1 MNMTDQEET
10 MMQDTILLQYLSKKL
25 HTHAYKFSID
35 GEIIFSCCKVL
46 SFQDSYI
53 KNKDFLAFLLK
64 ALPQKAPCL
73 KSIHQKDIYCV
84 VPDQNAIYVVG
95 PVSFVS
101 SVYLTCDYDDLTLEE
116 ETEKYVPQTD
126 LPAYLE
132 DMIFLNLMITGV
144 ELTVEQII
152 QNNCLNPEHEEKV
165 QKNFNDILF
174 ENHENNIHH
183 NPYDQELREFGSIE
197 NGDLVQL
204 EKSMQEDYDGSL
216 GTLAKDPLRNL
227 KNLGIVL
234 VTLASR
240 AAIRGGLSPEISFSL
255 SDSYIQQIEECRDI
269 AQITPL
275 AHKAEFQYAGMVHEI
290 KEQQKGVSKKQ
301 KNPRIN
307 KCKDFIFSHLHD
319 RITLEDLAAEADCN
333 PNYLSQLFKECEG
346 ISISGYI
353 LQEKINR
360 AKNLLI
366 YSDYSYIEI
375 ATYLGFSSQSHL
387 GTHFKKQTGY
397 TLRQYRETYG
407 RKE

>member
-1 MNMTDQEET
+1 
-10 MMQDTILLQYLSKKL
+10 MQDTILLQYLSKKM
-25 HTHAYKFSID
+25 HTHAYKLTID
-35 GEIIFSCCKVL
+35 GEITFSCCKVL
-46 SFQDSYI
+46 AFQDTYI
-53 KNKDFLAFLLK
+53 KDKDFLDFLLES
-64 ALPQKAPCL
+64 LPQGIPCL
-73 KSIHQKDIYCV
+73 RSIRQKNIYGIV
-84 VPDQNAIYVVG
+84 TGHNAIYIVG
-95 PVSFVS
+95 PVSFAS
-101 SVYLTCDYDDLTLEE
+101 PVYLNCDYNELILEE
-116 ETEKYVPQTD
+116 EIEKYVPQVNPD
-126 LPAYLE
+126 DYLE
-132 DMIFLNLMITGV
+132 DILFLNHMITGV
-144 ELTVEQII
+144 ESTTEQII
-152 QNNCLNPEHEEKV
+152 ETNCLNHDHTGKV
-165 QKNFNDILF
+165 QKHFNDILF
-174 ENHENNIHH
+174 ENHENNVHH
-183 NPYDQELREFGSIE
+183 NPYDQEMREFGSIE
-197 NGDLVQL
+197 NGDLIQL
-204 EKSMQEDYDGSL
+204 EKSLQEDYDGTI

-255 SDSYIQQIEECRDI
+255 SDSYIQQIEECKDL
-269 AQITPL
+269 ALVAPL
-275 AHKAEFQYAGMVHEI
+275 AHKAEFQYAEMVHEI
-290 KEQQKGVSKKQ
+290 KEKQKGILKKQ

-319 RITLEDLAAEADCN
+319 RITLEDLVVEADCN

-387 GTHFKKQTGY
+387 GTQFKKHTGY
-397 TLRQYRETYG
+397 TLRQYREIYG

>member
-1 MNMTDQEET
+1 
-10 MMQDTILLQYLSKKL
+10 MQDTILLQYLSKKM
-25 HTHAYKFSID
+25 HTHAYKLTID
-35 GEIIFSCCKVL
+35 GEITFSCCKVL
-46 SFQDSYI
+46 AFQDTYI
-53 KNKDFLAFLLK
+53 KDKDFLDFLLESP
-64 ALPQKAPCL
+64 PQGIPCL
-73 KSIHQKDIYCV
+73 RSIRQKDIYGIV
-84 VPDQNAIYVVG
+84 TGHNAIYIVG
-95 PVSFVS
+95 PVSFAS
-101 SVYLTCDYDDLTLEE
+101 PVYLNCDYNELMLEE
-116 ETEKYVPQTD
+116 EIEKYVPQVNPD
-126 LPAYLE
+126 DHLE
-132 DMIFLNLMITGV
+132 DILFLNHMITGV
-144 ELTVEQII
+144 ESTTEQII
-152 QNNCLNPEHEEKV
+152 ETNCLNHDHTGKV
-165 QKNFNDILF
+165 QKHFNDILF
-174 ENHENNIHH
+174 ENHENNVHH
-183 NPYDQELREFGSIE
+183 NPYDQEMREFGSIE
-197 NGDLVQL
+197 NGDLIQL
-204 EKSMQEDYDGSL
+204 EKSLQEDYDGTI

-255 SDSYIQQIEECRDI
+255 SDSYIQQIEECKDL
-269 AQITPL
+269 ALVAPL
-275 AHKAEFQYAGMVHEI
+275 AHKAEFQYAEMVHEI
-290 KEQQKGVSKKQ
+290 KEKQKGILKKQ

-387 GTHFKKQTGY
+387 GTQFKKHTGY
-397 TLRQYRETYG
+397 TLRQYREIYG

>member
-1 MNMTDQEET
+1 
-10 MMQDTILLQYLSKKL
+10 MQDTILLQYLSKKM
-25 HTHAYKFSID
+25 HTHAYKLTID
-35 GEIIFSCCKVL
+35 GEITFSCCKVL
-46 SFQDSYI
+46 AFQDTYI
-53 KNKDFLAFLLK
+53 KDKDFLDFLLESP
-64 ALPQKAPCL
+64 PQGIPCL
-73 KSIHQKDIYCV
+73 RSIRQKDIYGIV
-84 VPDQNAIYVVG
+84 TGHNAIYIVG
-95 PVSFVS
+95 PVSFAS
-101 SVYLTCDYDDLTLEE
+101 PVYLNCDYNELMLEE
-116 ETEKYVPQTD
+116 EIEKYVPQVNPD
-126 LPAYLE
+126 DYLE
-132 DMIFLNLMITGV
+132 DILFLNHMITGV
-144 ELTVEQII
+144 ESTTEQII
-152 QNNCLNPEHEEKV
+152 ETNCLNHDHTGKV
-165 QKNFNDILF
+165 QKHFNDILF
-174 ENHENNIHH
+174 ENHENNVHH
-183 NPYDQELREFGSIE
+183 NPYDQEMREFGSIE
-197 NGDLVQL
+197 NGDLIPL
-204 EKSMQEDYDGSL
+204 EKSLQEDYDGTI

-255 SDSYIQQIEECRDI
+255 SDSYIQQIEECKDL
-269 AQITPL
+269 ALVAPL
-275 AHKAEFQYAGMVHEI
+275 AHKAEFQYAEMVHEI
-290 KEQQKGVSKKQ
+290 KEKQKGILKKQ

-387 GTHFKKQTGY
+387 GTQFKKHTGY
-397 TLRQYRETYG
+397 TLRQYREIYG

>member
-1 MNMTDQEET
+1 

-25 HTHAYKFSID
+25 HTHAYKLTID
-35 GEIIFSCCKVL
+35 GKITFSCCKVL
-46 SFQDSYI
+46 AFQDTYI
-53 KNKDFLAFLLK
+53 KDKEFLGFLLES
-64 ALPQKAPCL
+64 LPQGVPCL
-73 KSIHQKDIYCV
+73 RSIRQKDIYGIV
-84 VPDQNAIYVVG
+84 TGRNAIYIVG
-95 PVSFVS
+95 PVSFAS
-101 SVYLTCDYDDLTLEE
+101 PVYLNCDYNELILEE
-116 ETEKYVPQTD
+116 EIEKYVPQVNPD
-126 LPAYLE
+126 DYLE
-132 DMIFLNLMITGV
+132 DILFLNHMITGV
-144 ELTVEQII
+144 ESTTEQII
-152 QNNCLNPEHEEKV
+152 ETNCLNHDHTVKV
-165 QKNFNDILF
+165 QKHFNDILF
-174 ENHENNIHH
+174 ENNENNIHH
-183 NPYDQELREFGSIE
+183 NPYDQEMREFGSIE
-197 NGDLVQL
+197 NGDLIQL
-204 EKSMQEDYDGSL
+204 EKSMQEDYDGTI

-255 SDSYIQQIEECRDI
+255 SDSYIQQIEECKDL
-269 AQITPL
+269 ALVAPL
-275 AHKAEFQYAGMVHEI
+275 AHKAEFQYAEMVHEI
-290 KEQQKGVSKKQ
+290 KEKQKGILKKQ

-319 RITLEDLAAEADCN
+319 RITLEDLAVEADCN

-387 GTHFKKQTGY
+387 GTQFKKHTGY
-397 TLRQYRETYG
+397 TLRQYREIYG

>member
-1 MNMTDQEET
+1 

-25 HTHAYKFSID
+25 HTHAYKLTID
-35 GEIIFSCCKVL
+35 GEITFSCCKVL
-46 SFQDSYI
+46 AFQDTYI
-53 KNKDFLAFLLK
+53 KDKEFLGFLLES
-64 ALPQKAPCL
+64 LPQGVPCL
-73 KSIHQKDIYCV
+73 RSIRQKDIYGIV
-84 VPDQNAIYVVG
+84 TGRNAIYIVG
-95 PVSFVS
+95 PVSFAS
-101 SVYLTCDYDDLTLEE
+101 PVYLNCDYNELILEE
-116 ETEKYVPQTD
+116 EIEKYVPQVNPD
-126 LPAYLE
+126 DYLE
-132 DMIFLNLMITGV
+132 DILFLNHMITGV
-144 ELTVEQII
+144 ESTTEQII
-152 QNNCLNPEHEEKV
+152 ETNCLNHDHTGKV
-165 QKNFNDILF
+165 QKHFNDILF
-174 ENHENNIHH
+174 ENHENNVHH
-183 NPYDQELREFGSIE
+183 NPYDQEMREFGSIE
-197 NGDLVQL
+197 NGDLIQL
-204 EKSMQEDYDGSL
+204 EKSMQEDYDGTI

-255 SDSYIQQIEECRDI
+255 SDSYIQQIEECKDL
-269 AQITPL
+269 ALVAPL
-275 AHKAEFQYAGMVHEI
+275 AHKAEFQYAEMVHEI
-290 KEQQKGVSKKQ
+290 KEKQKGILKKQ

-346 ISISGYI
+346 ISISGYS

-387 GTHFKKQTGY
+387 GTQFKKHTGY
-397 TLRQYRETYG
+397 TLRQYREIYG

>member
-1 MNMTDQEET
+1 
-10 MMQDTILLQYLSKKL
+10 MQDTILLQYLSKKM
-25 HTHAYKFSID
+25 HTHAYKLTID
-35 GEIIFSCCKVL
+35 GEITFSCCKVL
-46 SFQDSYI
+46 AFQDTYI
-53 KNKDFLAFLLK
+53 KDKDFLDFLLESP
-64 ALPQKAPCL
+64 PQGIPCL
-73 KSIHQKDIYCV
+73 RSIRQKDIYGIV
-84 VPDQNAIYVVG
+84 TGHNAIYIVG
-95 PVSFVS
+95 PVSFAS
-101 SVYLTCDYDDLTLEE
+101 PVYLNCDYNELMLEE
-116 ETEKYVPQTD
+116 EIEKYVPQVNPD
-126 LPAYLE
+126 DYLE
-132 DMIFLNLMITGV
+132 DILFLNHMITGV
-144 ELTVEQII
+144 ESTTEQII
-152 QNNCLNPEHEEKV
+152 ETNCLNHDHEGKV
-165 QKNFNDILF
+165 QKHFNDILF
-174 ENHENNIHH
+174 ENHENNVHH
-183 NPYDQELREFGSIE
+183 NPYDQEMREFGSIE
-197 NGDLVQL
+197 NGDLIQL
-204 EKSMQEDYDGSL
+204 EKSLQEDYDGTI

-255 SDSYIQQIEECRDI
+255 SDSYIQQIEECKDL
-269 AQITPL
+269 ALVAPL
-275 AHKAEFQYAGMVHEI
+275 AHKAEFQYAEMVHEI
-290 KEQQKGVSKKQ
+290 KEKQKGILKKQ

-387 GTHFKKQTGY
+387 GTQFKKHTGY
-397 TLRQYRETYG
+397 TLRQYREIYG

>member
-1 MNMTDQEET
+1 MNMTDQEEK

-35 GEIIFSCCKVL
+35 GESLFSCCKVL

-53 KNKDFLAFLLK
+53 KDRDFLAFLLK
-64 ALPQKAPCL
+64 ELPQKSPCL

-95 PVSFVS
+95 PVSFAS
-101 SVYLTCDYDDLTLEE
+101 SVYLICDYDDLTLEE

-126 LPAYLE
+126 LASYLE
-132 DMIFLNLMITGV
+132 DMIFLNHMITGV
-144 ELTVEQII
+144 ELTAEQVI
-152 QNNCLNPEHEEKV
+152 QNNCLNLEHEEKV
-165 QKNFNDILF
+165 QKNFSDLLF

-269 AQITPL
+269 ALITPL
-275 AHKAEFQYAGMVHEI
+275 AHKAEFQYAKMVHEI
-290 KEQQKGVSKKQ
+290 KEQQKGISKKQ

-387 GTHFKKQTGY
+387 GTHFKKNTGY
-397 TLRQYRETYG
+397 TLRQYREIYG

>member
-1 MNMTDQEET
+1 
-10 MMQDTILLQYLSKKL
+10 MQDTILLQYLSKKM
-25 HTHAYKFSID
+25 HTHAYKLTID
-35 GEIIFSCCKVL
+35 GEITFSCCKVL
-46 SFQDSYI
+46 AFQDTYI
-53 KNKDFLAFLLK
+53 KDKEFLDFLLES
-64 ALPQKAPCL
+64 LPQGIPCL
-73 KSIHQKDIYCV
+73 RSIRQKDIYGIV
-84 VPDQNAIYVVG
+84 TGHNAIYIVG
-95 PVSFVS
+95 PVSFAS
-101 SVYLTCDYDDLTLEE
+101 PVYLNCDYNELILEE
-116 ETEKYVPQTD
+116 EIEKYVPQVNPD
-126 LPAYLE
+126 DYLE
-132 DMIFLNLMITGV
+132 DILFLNHMITGV
-144 ELTVEQII
+144 ESTTEQII
-152 QNNCLNPEHEEKV
+152 ETNCLNHDHTGKV
-165 QKNFNDILF
+165 QKHFNDILF
-174 ENHENNIHH
+174 ENHENNVHH
-183 NPYDQELREFGSIE
+183 NPYDQEMREFGSIE
-197 NGDLVQL
+197 NGDLIQL
-204 EKSMQEDYDGSL
+204 EKSLQEDYDGTI

-255 SDSYIQQIEECRDI
+255 SDSYIQQIEECKDL
-269 AQITPL
+269 ALVAPL
-275 AHKAEFQYAGMVHEI
+275 AHKAEFQYAEMVHEI
-290 KEQQKGVSKKQ
+290 KEKQKGILKKQ

-387 GTHFKKQTGY
+387 GTQFKKHTGY
-397 TLRQYRETYG
+397 TLRQYREIYR

>member
-1 MNMTDQEET
+1 
-10 MMQDTILLQYLSKKL
+10 MQDTILLQYLSKKM
-25 HTHAYKFSID
+25 HTHAYKLTID
-35 GEIIFSCCKVL
+35 GEITFSCCKVL
-46 SFQDSYI
+46 AFQDTYI
-53 KNKDFLAFLLK
+53 KDKDFLDFLLESP
-64 ALPQKAPCL
+64 PQGIPCL
-73 KSIHQKDIYCV
+73 RSIRQKDIYGIV
-84 VPDQNAIYVVG
+84 TGHNAIYIVG
-95 PVSFVS
+95 PVSFAS
-101 SVYLTCDYDDLTLEE
+101 PVYLNCDYNELMLEE
-116 ETEKYVPQTD
+116 VIEKYVPQVNPD
-126 LPAYLE
+126 DYLE
-132 DMIFLNLMITGV
+132 DILFLNHMITGV
-144 ELTVEQII
+144 ESTTEQII
-152 QNNCLNPEHEEKV
+152 ETNCLNHDHTGKV
-165 QKNFNDILF
+165 QKHFNDILF
-174 ENHENNIHH
+174 ENHENNVHH
-183 NPYDQELREFGSIE
+183 NPYDQEMREFGSIE
-197 NGDLVQL
+197 NGDLIQL
-204 EKSMQEDYDGSL
+204 EKSLQEDYDGTI

-255 SDSYIQQIEECRDI
+255 SDSYIQQIEECKDL
-269 AQITPL
+269 ALVAPL
-275 AHKAEFQYAGMVHEI
+275 AHKAEFQYAEMVHEI
-290 KEQQKGVSKKQ
+290 KEKQKGILKKQ

-387 GTHFKKQTGY
+387 GTQFKKHTGY
-397 TLRQYRETYG
+397 TLRQYREIYG

>member
-1 MNMTDQEET
+1 
-10 MMQDTILLQYLSKKL
+10 MQDTILLQYLSKKM
-25 HTHAYKFSID
+25 HTHAYKLTID
-35 GEIIFSCCKVL
+35 GEITFSCCKVL
-46 SFQDSYI
+46 AFQDTYI
-53 KNKDFLAFLLK
+53 KDKDFLDFLLES
-64 ALPQKAPCL
+64 LPQGIPCL
-73 KSIHQKDIYCV
+73 RSIRQKDIYCIV
-84 VPDQNAIYVVG
+84 TGHNAIYIVG
-95 PVSFVS
+95 PVSFAS
-101 SVYLTCDYDDLTLEE
+101 PVYLNCDYNELMLEE
-116 ETEKYVPQTD
+116 VIEKYVPQVNPD
-126 LPAYLE
+126 DYLE
-132 DMIFLNLMITGV
+132 DILFLNHMITGV
-144 ELTVEQII
+144 ESTTEQII
-152 QNNCLNPEHEEKV
+152 ETNCLNHDHTGKV
-165 QKNFNDILF
+165 QKHFNDILF
-174 ENHENNIHH
+174 ENHENNVHH
-183 NPYDQELREFGSIE
+183 NPYDQEMREFGSIE
-197 NGDLVQL
+197 NGDLIQL
-204 EKSMQEDYDGSL
+204 EKSLQEDYDGTI

-255 SDSYIQQIEECRDI
+255 SDSYIQQIEECKDL
-269 AQITPL
+269 ALVAPL
-275 AHKAEFQYAGMVHEI
+275 AHKAEFQYAEMVHEI
-290 KEQQKGVSKKQ
+290 KEKQKGILKKQ

-333 PNYLSQLFKECEG
+333 PNYLSQLFKECKG

-387 GTHFKKQTGY
+387 GTQFKKHTGY
-397 TLRQYRETYG
+397 TLRQYREIYG

>member
-1 MNMTDQEET
+1 
-10 MMQDTILLQYLSKKL
+10 MQDTILLQYLSKKM
-25 HTHAYKFSID
+25 HTHAYKLTID
-35 GEIIFSCCKVL
+35 GEITFSCCKVL
-46 SFQDSYI
+46 AFQDTYI
-53 KNKDFLAFLLK
+53 KDKDFLDFLLESP
-64 ALPQKAPCL
+64 PQGIPCL
-73 KSIHQKDIYCV
+73 RSIRQKDIYGIV
-84 VPDQNAIYVVG
+84 TGHNAIYIVG
-95 PVSFVS
+95 PVSFAS
-101 SVYLTCDYDDLTLEE
+101 PVYLNCDYNELMLEE
-116 ETEKYVPQTD
+116 EIEKYVPQVNPD
-126 LPAYLE
+126 DYLE
-132 DMIFLNLMITGV
+132 DILFLNHMITGV
-144 ELTVEQII
+144 ESTTEQII
-152 QNNCLNPEHEEKV
+152 ETNCLNHDHTGKV
-165 QKNFNDILF
+165 QKHFNDILF
-174 ENHENNIHH
+174 ENHENNVHH
-183 NPYDQELREFGSIE
+183 NPYDQEMREFGSIE
-197 NGDLVQL
+197 NGDLIQL
-204 EKSMQEDYDGSL
+204 EKSLQEDYDGTI

-234 VTLASR
+234 VTLASC

-255 SDSYIQQIEECRDI
+255 SDSYIQQIEECKDL
-269 AQITPL
+269 ALVAPL
-275 AHKAEFQYAGMVHEI
+275 AHKAEFQYAEMVHEI
-290 KEQQKGVSKKQ
+290 KEKQKGILKKQ

-387 GTHFKKQTGY
+387 GTQFKKHTGY
-397 TLRQYRETYG
+397 TLRQYREIYG

>member
-1 MNMTDQEET
+1 
-10 MMQDTILLQYLSKKL
+10 MQDTILLQYLSKKM
-25 HTHAYKFSID
+25 HTHAYKLTID
-35 GEIIFSCCKVL
+35 GEITFSCCKVL
-46 SFQDSYI
+46 AFQDTYI
-53 KNKDFLAFLLK
+53 KDKDFLDFLLESP
-64 ALPQKAPCL
+64 PQGIPCL
-73 KSIHQKDIYCV
+73 RSIRQKDIYGIV
-84 VPDQNAIYVVG
+84 TGHNAIYIVG
-95 PVSFVS
+95 PVSFAS
-101 SVYLTCDYDDLTLEE
+101 PVYLNCDYNELMLEE
-116 ETEKYVPQTD
+116 EIEKYVPQVNPD
-126 LPAYLE
+126 DYLE
-132 DMIFLNLMITGV
+132 DILFLNHMITGV
-144 ELTVEQII
+144 ESTTEQII
-152 QNNCLNPEHEEKV
+152 ETNCLNHDHTGKV
-165 QKNFNDILF
+165 QKHFNDILF
-174 ENHENNIHH
+174 ENHENNVHH
-183 NPYDQELREFGSIE
+183 NPYDQEMREFGSIE
-197 NGDLVQL
+197 NGDLIQL
-204 EKSMQEDYDGSL
+204 EKSLQEDYDGTI

-255 SDSYIQQIEECRDI
+255 SDSYIQQIEECKDL
-269 AQITPL
+269 ALVAPL
-275 AHKAEFQYAGMVHEI
+275 AHKAEFQYAEMVHEI
-290 KEQQKGVSKKQ
+290 KEKQKVILKKQ

-387 GTHFKKQTGY
+387 GTQFKKHTGY
-397 TLRQYRETYG
+397 TLRQYREIYG

>member
-1 MNMTDQEET
+1 
-10 MMQDTILLQYLSKKL
+10 MQDTILLQYLSKKM
-25 HTHAYKFSID
+25 HTHAYKLTID
-35 GEIIFSCCKVL
+35 GEITFSCCKVL
-46 SFQDSYI
+46 AFQDTYI
-53 KNKDFLAFLLK
+53 KDKDFLDFLLESP
-64 ALPQKAPCL
+64 PQGIPCL
-73 KSIHQKDIYCV
+73 RSIRQKDIYGIV
-84 VPDQNAIYVVG
+84 TGHNAIYIVG
-95 PVSFVS
+95 PVSFAS
-101 SVYLTCDYDDLTLEE
+101 PVYLNCDYNELMLEE
-116 ETEKYVPQTD
+116 EIEKYVPQVNPD
-126 LPAYLE
+126 DYLE
-132 DMIFLNLMITGV
+132 DILFLNHMITGV
-144 ELTVEQII
+144 ESTTEQII
-152 QNNCLNPEHEEKV
+152 ETNCLNHDHTGKV
-165 QKNFNDILF
+165 QKHFNYILF
-174 ENHENNIHH
+174 ENHENNVHH
-183 NPYDQELREFGSIE
+183 NPYDQEMREFGSIE
-197 NGDLVQL
+197 NGDLIQL
-204 EKSMQEDYDGSL
+204 EKSLQEDYDGTI

-255 SDSYIQQIEECRDI
+255 SDSYIQQIEECKDL
-269 AQITPL
+269 ALVAPL
-275 AHKAEFQYAGMVHEI
+275 AHKAEFQYAEMVHEI
-290 KEQQKGVSKKQ
+290 KEKQKGILKKQ

-387 GTHFKKQTGY
+387 GTQFKKHTGY
-397 TLRQYRETYG
+397 TLRQYREIYG

>member
-1 MNMTDQEET
+1 
-10 MMQDTILLQYLSKKL
+10 MQDTILLQYLSKKM
-25 HTHAYKFSID
+25 HTHAYKLTID
-35 GEIIFSCCKVL
+35 GEITFSCCKVL
-46 SFQDSYI
+46 AFQDTYI
-53 KNKDFLAFLLK
+53 KDKDFLDFLLESP
-64 ALPQKAPCL
+64 PQGIPCL
-73 KSIHQKDIYCV
+73 RSIRQKDIYGIV
-84 VPDQNAIYVVG
+84 TGHNAIYIVG
-95 PVSFVS
+95 PVSFAS
-101 SVYLTCDYDDLTLEE
+101 PVYLNCDYNELMLEE
-116 ETEKYVPQTD
+116 EIEKYVPQVNPD
-126 LPAYLE
+126 DYLE
-132 DMIFLNLMITGV
+132 DILFLNHMITGV
-144 ELTVEQII
+144 ESTTEQII
-152 QNNCLNPEHEEKV
+152 ETNCLNHDHTGKV
-165 QKNFNDILF
+165 QKHFNDILF
-174 ENHENNIHH
+174 ENHENNVHH
-183 NPYDQELREFGSIE
+183 NPYDQEMRDFGSIE
-197 NGDLVQL
+197 NGDLIQL
-204 EKSMQEDYDGSL
+204 EKSLQEDYDGTI

-255 SDSYIQQIEECRDI
+255 SDSYIQQIEECKDL
-269 AQITPL
+269 ALVAPL
-275 AHKAEFQYAGMVHEI
+275 AHKAEFQYAEMVHEI
-290 KEQQKGVSKKQ
+290 KEKQKGILKKQ

-387 GTHFKKQTGY
+387 GTQFKKHTGY
-397 TLRQYRETYG
+397 TLRQYREIYG

>member
-1 MNMTDQEET
+1 
-10 MMQDTILLQYLSKKL
+10 MQDTILLQYLSKKM
-25 HTHAYKFSID
+25 HTHAYKLTID
-35 GEIIFSCCKVL
+35 GEITFSCCKVL
-46 SFQDSYI
+46 AFQDTYI
-53 KNKDFLAFLLK
+53 KDKDFLDFLLES
-64 ALPQKAPCL
+64 LPQGIPCL
-73 KSIHQKDIYCV
+73 RSIRQKNIYGIV
-84 VPDQNAIYVVG
+84 TGHNAIYIVG
-95 PVSFVS
+95 PVSFAS
-101 SVYLTCDYDDLTLEE
+101 PVYLNCDYNELILEE
-116 ETEKYVPQTD
+116 EIEKYVPQVNPD
-126 LPAYLE
+126 DYLE
-132 DMIFLNLMITGV
+132 DILFLNHMITGV
-144 ELTVEQII
+144 ESTTEQII
-152 QNNCLNPEHEEKV
+152 ETNCLNHDHTGKV
-165 QKNFNDILF
+165 QKHFNDILF
-174 ENHENNIHH
+174 ENHENNVHH
-183 NPYDQELREFGSIE
+183 NPYDQEMREFGSIE
-197 NGDLVQL
+197 NGDLIQL
-204 EKSMQEDYDGSL
+204 EKSLQEDYDGTI

-255 SDSYIQQIEECRDI
+255 SDSYIQQIEECKDL
-269 AQITPL
+269 ALVAPL
-275 AHKAEFQYAGMVHEI
+275 AHKAEFQYAEMVHEI
-290 KEQQKGVSKKQ
+290 KEKQKGILKKQ

-353 LQEKINR
+353 LQEKISR

-387 GTHFKKQTGY
+387 GTQFKKHTGY
-397 TLRQYRETYG
+397 TLRQYREIYG

>member
-1 MNMTDQEET
+1 
-10 MMQDTILLQYLSKKL
+10 MQDTILLQYLSKRM
-25 HTHAYKFSID
+25 HTHAYKLTID
-35 GEIIFSCCKVL
+35 GEITFSCCKVL
-46 SFQDSYI
+46 AFQDTYI
-53 KNKDFLAFLLK
+53 KDKDFLDFLLESP
-64 ALPQKAPCL
+64 PQGIPCL
-73 KSIHQKDIYCV
+73 RSIRQKDIYGIV
-84 VPDQNAIYVVG
+84 TGHNAIYIVG
-95 PVSFVS
+95 PVSFAS
-101 SVYLTCDYDDLTLEE
+101 PVYLNCDYNELMLEE
-116 ETEKYVPQTD
+116 EIEKYVPQVNPD
-126 LPAYLE
+126 DYLE
-132 DMIFLNLMITGV
+132 DILFLNHMITGV
-144 ELTVEQII
+144 ESTTEQII
-152 QNNCLNPEHEEKV
+152 ETNCLNHDHTGKV
-165 QKNFNDILF
+165 QKHFNDILF
-174 ENHENNIHH
+174 ENHENNVHH
-183 NPYDQELREFGSIE
+183 NPYDQEMREFGSIE
-197 NGDLVQL
+197 NGDLIQL
-204 EKSMQEDYDGSL
+204 EKSLQEDYDGTI

-255 SDSYIQQIEECRDI
+255 SDSYIQQIEECKDL
-269 AQITPL
+269 ALVAPL
-275 AHKAEFQYAGMVHEI
+275 AHKAEFQYAEMVHEI
-290 KEQQKGVSKKQ
+290 KEKQKGILKKQ

-387 GTHFKKQTGY
+387 GTQFKKHTGY
-397 TLRQYRETYG
+397 TLRQYREIYG

>member
-1 MNMTDQEET
+1 
-10 MMQDTILLQYLSKKL
+10 MQDIILLQYLSKKM
-25 HTHAYKFSID
+25 HTHAYKLTID
-35 GEIIFSCCKVL
+35 GEITFSCCKVL
-46 SFQDSYI
+46 AFQDTYI
-53 KNKDFLAFLLK
+53 KDKDFLDFLLESP
-64 ALPQKAPCL
+64 PQGIPCL
-73 KSIHQKDIYCV
+73 RSIRQKDIYGIV
-84 VPDQNAIYVVG
+84 TGHNAIYIVG
-95 PVSFVS
+95 PVSFAS
-101 SVYLTCDYDDLTLEE
+101 PVYLNCDYNELMLEE
-116 ETEKYVPQTD
+116 EIEKYVPQVNPD
-126 LPAYLE
+126 DYLE
-132 DMIFLNLMITGV
+132 DILFLNHMITGV
-144 ELTVEQII
+144 ESTTEQII
-152 QNNCLNPEHEEKV
+152 ETNCLNHDHTGKV
-165 QKNFNDILF
+165 QKHFNDILF
-174 ENHENNIHH
+174 ENHENNVHH
-183 NPYDQELREFGSIE
+183 NPYDQEMREFGSIE
-197 NGDLVQL
+197 NGDLIQL
-204 EKSMQEDYDGSL
+204 EKSLQEDYDGTI

-255 SDSYIQQIEECRDI
+255 SDSYIQQIEECKDL
-269 AQITPL
+269 ALVAPL
-275 AHKAEFQYAGMVHEI
+275 AHKAEFQYAEMVHEI
-290 KEQQKGVSKKQ
+290 KEKQKGILKKQ

-387 GTHFKKQTGY
+387 GTQFKKHTGY
-397 TLRQYRETYG
+397 TLRQYREIYG

>member
-1 MNMTDQEET
+1 
-10 MMQDTILLQYLSKKL
+10 MQDTILLQYLSKKM
-25 HTHAYKFSID
+25 HTHAYKLTID
-35 GEIIFSCCKVL
+35 GEITFSCCKVL
-46 SFQDSYI
+46 AFQDTYI
-53 KNKDFLAFLLK
+53 KDKDFLDFLLESP
-64 ALPQKAPCL
+64 PQGIPCL
-73 KSIHQKDIYCV
+73 RSIRQKDIYGIV
-84 VPDQNAIYVVG
+84 TGHNAIYIVG
-95 PVSFVS
+95 PVSFAS
-101 SVYLTCDYDDLTLEE
+101 PVYLNCDYNELMLEE
-116 ETEKYVPQTD
+116 EIEKYVPQVNPD
-126 LPAYLE
+126 DYLE
-132 DMIFLNLMITGV
+132 DILFLNHMITGV
-144 ELTVEQII
+144 EATTEQII
-152 QNNCLNPEHEEKV
+152 ETNCLNHDHTGKV
-165 QKNFNDILF
+165 QKHFNDILF
-174 ENHENNIHH
+174 ENHENNVHH
-183 NPYDQELREFGSIE
+183 NPYDQEMREFGSIE
-197 NGDLVQL
+197 NGDLIQL
-204 EKSMQEDYDGSL
+204 EKSLQEDYDGTI

-255 SDSYIQQIEECRDI
+255 SDSYIQQIEECKDL
-269 AQITPL
+269 ALVAPL
-275 AHKAEFQYAGMVHEI
+275 AHKAEFQYAEMVHEI
-290 KEQQKGVSKKQ
+290 KEKQKGILKKQ

-387 GTHFKKQTGY
+387 GTQFKKHTGY
-397 TLRQYRETYG
+397 TLRQYREIYG

>member
-1 MNMTDQEET
+1 
-10 MMQDTILLQYLSKKL
+10 MQDTILLQYLSKKM
-25 HTHAYKFSID
+25 HTHAYKLTID
-35 GEIIFSCCKVL
+35 GEITFSCCKVL
-46 SFQDSYI
+46 AFQDTYI
-53 KNKDFLAFLLK
+53 KDKDFLDFLLES
-64 ALPQKAPCL
+64 LPQGIPCL
-73 KSIHQKDIYCV
+73 RSIRQKNIYGIV
-84 VPDQNAIYVVG
+84 TGHNAIYIVG
-95 PVSFVS
+95 PVSFAS
-101 SVYLTCDYDDLTLEE
+101 PVYLNCDYNELILEE
-116 ETEKYVPQTD
+116 EIEKYVPQVNPD
-126 LPAYLE
+126 DYLE
-132 DMIFLNLMITGV
+132 DILFLNHMITGV
-144 ELTVEQII
+144 ESTTEQII
-152 QNNCLNPEHEEKV
+152 ETNCLNHDHTGKV
-165 QKNFNDILF
+165 QKHFNDILF
-174 ENHENNIHH
+174 ENHENNVHH
-183 NPYDQELREFGSIE
+183 NPYDQEMREFGSIE
-197 NGDLVQL
+197 NGDLIQL
-204 EKSMQEDYDGSL
+204 EKSLQEDYDGTI

-255 SDSYIQQIEECRDI
+255 SDSYIQQIEECKDL
-269 AQITPL
+269 ALVAPL
-275 AHKAEFQYAGMVHEI
+275 AHKAEFQYAEMVHEI
-290 KEQQKGVSKKQ
+290 KEKQKGILKKQ

-319 RITLEDLAAEADCN
+319 RITLEDLAVEADCN

-387 GTHFKKQTGY
+387 GAQFKKHTGY
-397 TLRQYRETYG
+397 TLRQYREIYG

>member
-1 MNMTDQEET
+1 
-10 MMQDTILLQYLSKKL
+10 MQDTILLQYLSKKM
-25 HTHAYKFSID
+25 HTHAYKLTID
-35 GEIIFSCCKVL
+35 GEITFSCCKVL
-46 SFQDSYI
+46 AFQDTYI
-53 KNKDFLAFLLK
+53 KDKDFLDFLLESP
-64 ALPQKAPCL
+64 PQGIPCL
-73 KSIHQKDIYCV
+73 RSIRQKDIYGIV
-84 VPDQNAIYVVG
+84 TGHNAIYIVG
-95 PVSFVS
+95 PVSFAS
-101 SVYLTCDYDDLTLEE
+101 PVYLNCDYNELMLEE
-116 ETEKYVPQTD
+116 EIEKYVPQVNPED
-126 LPAYLE
+126 YLE
-132 DMIFLNLMITGV
+132 DILFLNHMITGV
-144 ELTVEQII
+144 ESTTEQII
-152 QNNCLNPEHEEKV
+152 ETNCLNHDHTGKV
-165 QKNFNDILF
+165 QKHFNDILF
-174 ENHENNIHH
+174 ENHENNVHH
-183 NPYDQELREFGSIE
+183 NPYDQEMREFGSIE
-197 NGDLVQL
+197 NGDLIQL
-204 EKSMQEDYDGSL
+204 EKSLQEDYDGTI

-255 SDSYIQQIEECRDI
+255 SDSYIQQIEECKDL
-269 AQITPL
+269 ALVAPL
-275 AHKAEFQYAGMVHEI
+275 AHKAEFQYAEMVHEI
-290 KEQQKGVSKKQ
+290 KEKQKGILKKQ

-387 GTHFKKQTGY
+387 GTQFKKHTGY
-397 TLRQYRETYG
+397 TLRQYREIYG

>member
-1 MNMTDQEET
+1 
-10 MMQDTILLQYLSKKL
+10 MQDTILLQYLSKKM
-25 HTHAYKFSID
+25 HTHAYKLTID
-35 GEIIFSCCKVL
+35 GEITFSCCKVL
-46 SFQDSYI
+46 AFQDTYI
-53 KNKDFLAFLLK
+53 KDKDFLDFLLESP
-64 ALPQKAPCL
+64 PQGIPCL
-73 KSIHQKDIYCV
+73 RSIRQKDIYGIV
-84 VPDQNAIYVVG
+84 TGHNAIYIVG
-95 PVSFVS
+95 PVSFAS
-101 SVYLTCDYDDLTLEE
+101 PVYLNCDYNELMLEE
-116 ETEKYVPQTD
+116 EIEKYVPQVNPD
-126 LPAYLE
+126 DYLE
-132 DMIFLNLMITGV
+132 DILFLNHMITGV
-144 ELTVEQII
+144 ESTTEQII
-152 QNNCLNPEHEEKV
+152 ETNCLNHDHTGKV
-165 QKNFNDILF
+165 QKHFNDILF
-174 ENHENNIHH
+174 ENHENNVHH
-183 NPYDQELREFGSIE
+183 NPYDQEMREFGSIE
-197 NGDLVQL
+197 NGDLIQL
-204 EKSMQEDYDGSL
+204 EKSLQEDYDGTI

-255 SDSYIQQIEECRDI
+255 SDSYIQQIEECKDL
-269 AQITPL
+269 ALVAPL
-275 AHKAEFQYAGMVHEI
+275 AHKAEFQYAEMVHEI
-290 KEQQKGVSKKQ
+290 KEKQKGILKKQ

-387 GTHFKKQTGY
+387 GTQFKKTH
-397 TLRQYRETYG
+397 RIHSASIP
-407 RKE
+407 

>member
-1 MNMTDQEET
+1 
-10 MMQDTILLQYLSKKL
+10 MQDTILLQYLSKKI
-25 HTHAYKFSID
+25 HTHAYKLTID
-35 GEIIFSCCKVL
+35 GEITFSCCKVL
-46 SFQDSYI
+46 AFQDTYI
-53 KNKDFLAFLLK
+53 KDKDFLDFLLES
-64 ALPQKAPCL
+64 LPQGIPCL
-73 KSIHQKDIYCV
+73 RSIRQKDIYGIV
-84 VPDQNAIYVVG
+84 TGHNAIYIVG
-95 PVSFVS
+95 PVSFAS
-101 SVYLTCDYDDLTLEE
+101 PVYLNCDYNELILEE
-116 ETEKYVPQTD
+116 EIEKYVPQVNPD
-126 LPAYLE
+126 DYLE
-132 DMIFLNLMITGV
+132 DILFLNHMITGV
-144 ELTVEQII
+144 ESTTEQII
-152 QNNCLNPEHEEKV
+152 ETNCLNHDHTGKV
-165 QKNFNDILF
+165 QKHFNDILF
-174 ENHENNIHH
+174 ENHENNVHH
-183 NPYDQELREFGSIE
+183 NPYDQEMREFGSIE
-197 NGDLVQL
+197 NGDLIQL
-204 EKSMQEDYDGSL
+204 EKSLQEDYDGTI

-255 SDSYIQQIEECRDI
+255 SDSYIQQIEECKDL
-269 AQITPL
+269 ALVAPL
-275 AHKAEFQYAGMVHEI
+275 AHKAEFQYAEMVHEI
-290 KEQQKGVSKKQ
+290 KEKQKGILKKQ

-319 RITLEDLAAEADCN
+319 RIALEDLAAEADCN

-387 GTHFKKQTGY
+387 GTQFKKHTGY
-397 TLRQYRETYG
+397 TLRQYREIYG

>member
-1 MNMTDQEET
+1 
-10 MMQDTILLQYLSKKL
+10 MQDTILLQYLSKKI
-25 HTHAYKFSID
+25 HTHAYKLTID
-35 GEIIFSCCKVL
+35 GEITFSCCKVL
-46 SFQDSYI
+46 AFQDTYI
-53 KNKDFLAFLLK
+53 KDKDFLDFLLES
-64 ALPQKAPCL
+64 LPQGIPCL
-73 KSIHQKDIYCV
+73 RSIRQKNIYGIV
-84 VPDQNAIYVVG
+84 TGHNAIYIVG
-95 PVSFVS
+95 PVSFAS
-101 SVYLTCDYDDLTLEE
+101 PVYLNCDYNELILEE
-116 ETEKYVPQTD
+116 EIEKYVPQVNPD
-126 LPAYLE
+126 DYLE
-132 DMIFLNLMITGV
+132 DILFLNHMITGV
-144 ELTVEQII
+144 ESTTEQII
-152 QNNCLNPEHEEKV
+152 ETNCLNHDHTGKV
-165 QKNFNDILF
+165 QKHFNDILF
-174 ENHENNIHH
+174 ENHENNVHH
-183 NPYDQELREFGSIE
+183 NPYDQEMREFGSIE
-197 NGDLVQL
+197 NGDLIQL
-204 EKSMQEDYDGSL
+204 EKSLQEDYDGTI

-255 SDSYIQQIEECRDI
+255 SDSYIQQIEECKDL
-269 AQITPL
+269 ALVAPL
-275 AHKAEFQYAGMVHEI
+275 AHKAEFQYAEMVHEI
-290 KEQQKGVSKKQ
+290 KEKQKGILKKQ

-387 GTHFKKQTGY
+387 GTQFKKHTGY
-397 TLRQYRETYG
+397 TLRQYREIYG

>member
-1 MNMTDQEET
+1 
-10 MMQDTILLQYLSKKL
+10 MQDTILLQYLSKKM
-25 HTHAYKFSID
+25 HTHAYKLTID
-35 GEIIFSCCKVL
+35 GEITFSCCKVL
-46 SFQDSYI
+46 AFQDTYI
-53 KNKDFLAFLLK
+53 KDRDFLDFLLES
-64 ALPQKAPCL
+64 LPQGIPCL
-73 KSIHQKDIYCV
+73 RSIRQKDIYGIV
-84 VPDQNAIYVVG
+84 TDHNAIYIVG
-95 PVSFVS
+95 PVSFAS
-101 SVYLTCDYDDLTLEE
+101 PVYLNCDYNKLTLQEE
-116 ETEKYVPQTD
+116 IEKYVPQVNPD
-126 LPAYLE
+126 DYLE
-132 DMIFLNLMITGV
+132 DILFLNHMITGV
-144 ELTVEQII
+144 ESTTEQII
-152 QNNCLNPEHEEKV
+152 ETNCLNHDHEGKV
-165 QKNFNDILF
+165 QKHFNDILF
-174 ENHENNIHH
+174 KNHENNIHH
-183 NPYDQELREFGSIE
+183 NPYDQEMREFGSIE
-197 NGDLVQL
+197 NGDLIQL
-204 EKSMQEDYDGSL
+204 EKSLQEDYDGTI

-255 SDSYIQQIEECRDI
+255 SDSYIQQIEECKDL
-269 AQITPL
+269 ALVAPL
-275 AHKAEFQYAGMVHEI
+275 THKAEFQYAEMVHEI
-290 KEQQKGVSKKQ
+290 KEKQKGILKKQ

-319 RITLEDLAAEADCN
+319 RITLEDLAVEADCN

-387 GTHFKKQTGY
+387 GTQFKKHTGY
-397 TLRQYRETYG
+397 TLRQYREIYG

>member
-1 MNMTDQEET
+1 
-10 MMQDTILLQYLSKKL
+10 MQDTILLQYLSKKM
-25 HTHAYKFSID
+25 HTHAYKLTID
-35 GEIIFSCCKVL
+35 GEITFSCCKVL
-46 SFQDSYI
+46 AFQDTYI
-53 KNKDFLAFLLK
+53 KDKDFLDFLLES
-64 ALPQKAPCL
+64 LPQGIPCL
-73 KSIHQKDIYCV
+73 RSIRQKDIYGIV
-84 VPDQNAIYVVG
+84 TGHNAIYIVG
-95 PVSFVS
+95 PVSFAS
-101 SVYLTCDYDDLTLEE
+101 PVYLNCDYNELMLEE
-116 ETEKYVPQTD
+116 EIEKYVPQVNPD
-126 LPAYLE
+126 DYLE
-132 DMIFLNLMITGV
+132 DILFLNHMITGV
-144 ELTVEQII
+144 ESTTEQTIET
-152 QNNCLNPEHEEKV
+152 NCLNHDHTGKV
-165 QKNFNDILF
+165 QKHFNDILF
-174 ENHENNIHH
+174 ENHENNVHH
-183 NPYDQELREFGSIE
+183 NPYDQEMREFGSIE
-197 NGDLVQL
+197 NGDLIQL
-204 EKSMQEDYDGSL
+204 EKSLQEDYDGTI

-255 SDSYIQQIEECRDI
+255 SDSYIQQIEECKDL
-269 AQITPL
+269 ALVAPL
-275 AHKAEFQYAGMVHEI
+275 AHKAEFQYAEMVHEI
-290 KEQQKGVSKKQ
+290 KEKQKGILKKQ

-387 GTHFKKQTGY
+387 GTQFKKHTGY
-397 TLRQYRETYG
+397 TLRQYREIYG

>member
-1 MNMTDQEET
+1 
-10 MMQDTILLQYLSKKL
+10 MQDTILLQYLSKKM
-25 HTHAYKFSID
+25 HTHAYKLTID
-35 GEIIFSCCKVL
+35 GEITFSCCKVL
-46 SFQDSYI
+46 AFQDTYI
-53 KNKDFLAFLLK
+53 KDKDFLDFLLESP
-64 ALPQKAPCL
+64 PQGIPCL
-73 KSIHQKDIYCV
+73 RSIRQKDIYGIV
-84 VPDQNAIYVVG
+84 TGHNAIYIVG
-95 PVSFVS
+95 PVSFAS
-101 SVYLTCDYDDLTLEE
+101 PVYLNCDYNELMLEE
-116 ETEKYVPQTD
+116 EIEKYVPQVNPD
-126 LPAYLE
+126 DYLE
-132 DMIFLNLMITGV
+132 DILFLNHMITGV
-144 ELTVEQII
+144 ESTTEQII
-152 QNNCLNPEHEEKV
+152 ETNCLNNDHTGKV
-165 QKNFNDILF
+165 QKHFNDILF
-174 ENHENNIHH
+174 ENHENNVHH
-183 NPYDQELREFGSIE
+183 NPYDQEMREFGSIE
-197 NGDLVQL
+197 NGDLIQL
-204 EKSMQEDYDGSL
+204 EKSLQEDYDGTI

-255 SDSYIQQIEECRDI
+255 SDSYIQQIEECKDL
-269 AQITPL
+269 ALVAPL
-275 AHKAEFQYAGMVHEI
+275 AHKAEFQYAEMVHEI
-290 KEQQKGVSKKQ
+290 KEKQKGILKKQ

-387 GTHFKKQTGY
+387 GTQFKKHTGY
-397 TLRQYRETYG
+397 TLRQYREIYG

>member
-1 MNMTDQEET
+1 
-10 MMQDTILLQYLSKKL
+10 MQDTILLQYLSKKM
-25 HTHAYKFSID
+25 HTHAYKLTID
-35 GEIIFSCCKVL
+35 GEITFSCCKVL
-46 SFQDSYI
+46 AFQDTYI
-53 KNKDFLAFLLK
+53 KDKDFLDFLLESP
-64 ALPQKAPCL
+64 PQGIPCL
-73 KSIHQKDIYCV
+73 RSIRQKDIYGIV
-84 VPDQNAIYVVG
+84 TGHNAIYIVG
-95 PVSFVS
+95 HVSFAS
-101 SVYLTCDYDDLTLEE
+101 PVYLNCDYNELMLEE
-116 ETEKYVPQTD
+116 EIEKYVPQVNPD
-126 LPAYLE
+126 DYLE
-132 DMIFLNLMITGV
+132 DILFLNHMITGV
-144 ELTVEQII
+144 ESTTEQII
-152 QNNCLNPEHEEKV
+152 ETNCLNHDHTGKV
-165 QKNFNDILF
+165 QKHFNDILF
-174 ENHENNIHH
+174 ENHENNVHH
-183 NPYDQELREFGSIE
+183 NPYDQEMREFGSIE
-197 NGDLVQL
+197 NGDLIQL
-204 EKSMQEDYDGSL
+204 EKSLQEDYDGTI

-255 SDSYIQQIEECRDI
+255 SDSYIQQIEECKDL
-269 AQITPL
+269 ALVAPL
-275 AHKAEFQYAGMVHEI
+275 AHKAEFQYAEMVHEI
-290 KEQQKGVSKKQ
+290 KEKQKGILKKQ

-387 GTHFKKQTGY
+387 GTQFKKHTGY
-397 TLRQYRETYG
+397 TLRQYREIYG

>member
-1 MNMTDQEET
+1 
-10 MMQDTILLQYLSKKL
+10 MQDTILLQYLSKKM
-25 HTHAYKFSID
+25 HTHAYKLTID
-35 GEIIFSCCKVL
+35 GEITFSCCKVL
-46 SFQDSYI
+46 AFQDTYI
-53 KNKDFLAFLLK
+53 KDKDFLDFLLESP
-64 ALPQKAPCL
+64 PQGIPCL
-73 KSIHQKDIYCV
+73 RSIRQKDIYGIV
-84 VPDQNAIYVVG
+84 TGHNAIYIVG
-95 PVSFVS
+95 PVSFAS
-101 SVYLTCDYDDLTLEE
+101 PVYLNCDYNELMLEE
-116 ETEKYVPQTD
+116 EIEKYVPQVNPD
-126 LPAYLE
+126 DYLE
-132 DMIFLNLMITGV
+132 DILFLNHMITGV
-144 ELTVEQII
+144 ESTTEQII
-152 QNNCLNPEHEEKV
+152 ETNCLNHDHEGKV
-165 QKNFNDILF
+165 QKHFNDILF
-174 ENHENNIHH
+174 ENHENNVHH
-183 NPYDQELREFGSIE
+183 NPYDQEMREFGSIE
-197 NGDLVQL
+197 NGDLIQL
-204 EKSMQEDYDGSL
+204 EKSLQEDYDGTI

-255 SDSYIQQIEECRDI
+255 SDSYIQQIEECKDL
-269 AQITPL
+269 ALVAPL
-275 AHKAEFQYAGMVHEI
+275 AHKAEFQYAEMVHEI
-290 KEQQKGVSKKQ
+290 KEKQKGILKKQ

-319 RITLEDLAAEADCN
+319 RITLEDLAVEADCN

-387 GTHFKKQTGY
+387 GTQFKKHTGY
-397 TLRQYRETYG
+397 TLRQYREIYG

>member
-1 MNMTDQEET
+1 
-10 MMQDTILLQYLSKKL
+10 MQDTILLQYLSKKM
-25 HTHAYKFSID
+25 HTHAYKLTID
-35 GEIIFSCCKVL
+35 GEITFSCCKVL
-46 SFQDSYI
+46 AFQDTYI
-53 KNKDFLAFLLK
+53 KNKDFLDFLLESP
-64 ALPQKAPCL
+64 PQGIPCL
-73 KSIHQKDIYCV
+73 RSIRQKDIYGIV
-84 VPDQNAIYVVG
+84 TGHNAIYIVG
-95 PVSFVS
+95 PVSFAS
-101 SVYLTCDYDDLTLEE
+101 PVYLNCDYNELMLEE
-116 ETEKYVPQTD
+116 EIEKYVPQVNPD
-126 LPAYLE
+126 DYLE
-132 DMIFLNLMITGV
+132 DILFLNHMITGV
-144 ELTVEQII
+144 ESTTEQII
-152 QNNCLNPEHEEKV
+152 ETNCLNHDHTGKV
-165 QKNFNDILF
+165 QKHFNDILF
-174 ENHENNIHH
+174 ENHENNVHH
-183 NPYDQELREFGSIE
+183 NPYDQEMREFGSIE
-197 NGDLVQL
+197 NGDLIQL
-204 EKSMQEDYDGSL
+204 EKSLQEDYDGTI

-255 SDSYIQQIEECRDI
+255 SDSYIQQIEECKDL
-269 AQITPL
+269 ALVTPL
-275 AHKAEFQYAGMVHEI
+275 AHKAEFQYAEMVHEI
-290 KEQQKGVSKKQ
+290 KEKQKGILKKQ

-319 RITLEDLAAEADCN
+319 RITLEDLAVEADCN

-387 GTHFKKQTGY
+387 GTQFKKHTGY
-397 TLRQYRETYG
+397 TLRQYREIYG

>member
-1 MNMTDQEET
+1 
-10 MMQDTILLQYLSKKL
+10 MQDTILLQYLSKKM
-25 HTHAYKFSID
+25 HTHAYKLTID
-35 GEIIFSCCKVL
+35 GEITFSCCKVL
-46 SFQDSYI
+46 AFQDTYI
-53 KNKDFLAFLLK
+53 KDKDFLDFLLES
-64 ALPQKAPCL
+64 LPQGIPCL
-73 KSIHQKDIYCV
+73 RSIRQKDIYGIV
-84 VPDQNAIYVVG
+84 AGHNAIYIVG
-95 PVSFVS
+95 PVSFAS
-101 SVYLTCDYDDLTLEE
+101 PVYLNCDYNELMLEE
-116 ETEKYVPQTD
+116 EIEKYVPQVNPD
-126 LPAYLE
+126 DYLE
-132 DMIFLNLMITGV
+132 DILFLNHMITGV
-144 ELTVEQII
+144 ESTTEQII
-152 QNNCLNPEHEEKV
+152 ETNCLNHDHTGKV
-165 QKNFNDILF
+165 QKHFNDILF
-174 ENHENNIHH
+174 ENHENNVHH
-183 NPYDQELREFGSIE
+183 NPYDQEMREFGSIE
-197 NGDLVQL
+197 NGDLIQL
-204 EKSMQEDYDGSL
+204 EKSLQEDYDGTI

-255 SDSYIQQIEECRDI
+255 SDSYIQQIEECKDL
-269 AQITPL
+269 ALVAPL
-275 AHKAEFQYAGMVHEI
+275 AHKAEFQYAEMVHEI
-290 KEQQKGVSKKQ
+290 KEKQKGILKKQ

-319 RITLEDLAAEADCN
+319 RITLEDLAAEANCN

-387 GTHFKKQTGY
+387 GTQFKKHTGY
-397 TLRQYRETYG
+397 TLRQYREIYG

>member
-1 MNMTDQEET
+1 
-10 MMQDTILLQYLSKKL
+10 MQDTILLQYLSKKM
-25 HTHAYKFSID
+25 HTHAYKLTID
-35 GEIIFSCCKVL
+35 GEITFSCCKVL
-46 SFQDSYI
+46 AFQDTYI
-53 KNKDFLAFLLK
+53 KDKDFLDFLLES
-64 ALPQKAPCL
+64 LPQGIPCL
-73 KSIHQKDIYCV
+73 RSIRQKDIYCIV
-84 VPDQNAIYVVG
+84 TGHNAIYIVG
-95 PVSFVS
+95 PVSFAS
-101 SVYLTCDYDDLTLEE
+101 PVYLNCDYNELMLEKE
-116 ETEKYVPQTD
+116 IEKYVPQVNPD
-126 LPAYLE
+126 DYLE
-132 DMIFLNLMITGV
+132 DILFLNHMITGV
-144 ELTVEQII
+144 ESTTEQII
-152 QNNCLNPEHEEKV
+152 ETNCLNHDHTGKV
-165 QKNFNDILF
+165 QKHFNDILF
-174 ENHENNIHH
+174 ENHENNVHH
-183 NPYDQELREFGSIE
+183 NPYDQEMREFGSIE
-197 NGDLVQL
+197 NGDLIQL
-204 EKSMQEDYDGSL
+204 EKSLQEDYDGMI

-255 SDSYIQQIEECRDI
+255 SDSYIQQIEECKDL
-269 AQITPL
+269 ALVAPL
-275 AHKAEFQYAGMVHEI
+275 AHKAEFQYAEMVHEI
-290 KEQQKGVSKKQ
+290 KEKQKGILKKQ

-387 GTHFKKQTGY
+387 GTQFKKHTGY
-397 TLRQYRETYG
+397 TLRQYREIYG

>member
-1 MNMTDQEET
+1 
-10 MMQDTILLQYLSKKL
+10 MQDTILLQYLSKKM
-25 HTHAYKFSID
+25 HTHAYKLTID
-35 GEIIFSCCKVL
+35 GEITFSCCKVL
-46 SFQDSYI
+46 AFQDTYI
-53 KNKDFLAFLLK
+53 KDKEFLDFLLES
-64 ALPQKAPCL
+64 LPQGIPCL
-73 KSIHQKDIYCV
+73 RSIRQKDIYGIV
-84 VPDQNAIYVVG
+84 TGHNAIYIVG
-95 PVSFVS
+95 PVSFAS
-101 SVYLTCDYDDLTLEE
+101 PVYLNCDYNELILEE
-116 ETEKYVPQTD
+116 EIEKYVPQVNPD
-126 LPAYLE
+126 DYLE
-132 DMIFLNLMITGV
+132 DILFLNHMITGV
-144 ELTVEQII
+144 ESTTEQII
-152 QNNCLNPEHEEKV
+152 ETNCLNHDHTGKV
-165 QKNFNDILF
+165 QNHFNDILF
-174 ENHENNIHH
+174 ENHENNVHH
-183 NPYDQELREFGSIE
+183 NPYDQEMREFGSIE
-197 NGDLVQL
+197 NGDLIQL
-204 EKSMQEDYDGSL
+204 EKSLQEDYDGTI

-255 SDSYIQQIEECRDI
+255 SDSYIQQIEECKDL
-269 AQITPL
+269 ALVAPL
-275 AHKAEFQYAGMVHEI
+275 AHKAEFQYAEMVHEI
-290 KEQQKGVSKKQ
+290 KEKQKGILKKQ

-307 KCKDFIFSHLHD
+307 KCKDFIFSHLPD

-387 GTHFKKQTGY
+387 GTQFKKHTGY
-397 TLRQYRETYG
+397 TLRQYREIYG

>member
-1 MNMTDQEET
+1 
-10 MMQDTILLQYLSKKL
+10 MQDTILLQYLSKKM
-25 HTHAYKFSID
+25 HTHAYKLTID
-35 GEIIFSCCKVL
+35 GEITFSCCKVL
-46 SFQDSYI
+46 AFQDTYI
-53 KNKDFLAFLLK
+53 KDKDFLDFLLES
-64 ALPQKAPCL
+64 LPQGIPCL
-73 KSIHQKDIYCV
+73 RSIRQKNFYGIV
-84 VPDQNAIYVVG
+84 TGHNAIYIVG
-95 PVSFVS
+95 PVSFAS
-101 SVYLTCDYDDLTLEE
+101 PVYLNCDYNELILEE
-116 ETEKYVPQTD
+116 EIEKYVPQVNPD
-126 LPAYLE
+126 DYLE
-132 DMIFLNLMITGV
+132 DILFLNHMITGV
-144 ELTVEQII
+144 ESTTEQII
-152 QNNCLNPEHEEKV
+152 ETNCLNHDHTGKV
-165 QKNFNDILF
+165 QKHFNDILF
-174 ENHENNIHH
+174 ENHENNVHH
-183 NPYDQELREFGSIE
+183 NPYDQEMREFGSIE
-197 NGDLVQL
+197 NGDLIQL
-204 EKSMQEDYDGSL
+204 EKSLQEDYDGTI

-255 SDSYIQQIEECRDI
+255 SDSYIQQIEECKDL
-269 AQITPL
+269 ALVAPL
-275 AHKAEFQYAGMVHEI
+275 AHKAEFQYAEMVHEI
-290 KEQQKGVSKKQ
+290 KEKQKGILKKQ

-387 GTHFKKQTGY
+387 GTQFKKHTGY
-397 TLRQYRETYG
+397 TLRQYREIYG

>member
-1 MNMTDQEET
+1 
-10 MMQDTILLQYLSKKL
+10 MQDTILLQYLSKKM
-25 HTHAYKFSID
+25 HTHAYKLTID
-35 GEIIFSCCKVL
+35 GEITFSCCKVL
-46 SFQDSYI
+46 AFQDTYI
-53 KNKDFLAFLLK
+53 KDKDFLDFLLES
-64 ALPQKAPCL
+64 LPQGIPCL
-73 KSIHQKDIYCV
+73 RSIRQKDIYGIV
-84 VPDQNAIYVVG
+84 TGHNAIYIVG
-95 PVSFVS
+95 PVSFAS
-101 SVYLTCDYDDLTLEE
+101 PVYLNCDYNELMLEE
-116 ETEKYVPQTD
+116 EIEKYVPQVNPD
-126 LPAYLE
+126 DYLE
-132 DMIFLNLMITGV
+132 DILFLNHMITGV
-144 ELTVEQII
+144 ESTTEQII
-152 QNNCLNPEHEEKV
+152 ETNCLNHDHTGKV
-165 QKNFNDILF
+165 QKHFNDILF
-174 ENHENNIHH
+174 ENHENNVHH
-183 NPYDQELREFGSIE
+183 NPYDQEMREFGSIE
-197 NGDLVQL
+197 NGDLIQL
-204 EKSMQEDYDGSL
+204 EKSLQEDYDGTI

-255 SDSYIQQIEECRDI
+255 SDSYIQQIEDCKDL
-269 AQITPL
+269 ALVAPL
-275 AHKAEFQYAGMVHEI
+275 AHKAEFQYAEMVHEI
-290 KEQQKGVSKKQ
+290 KEKQKGILKKQ

-387 GTHFKKQTGY
+387 GTQFKKHTGY
-397 TLRQYRETYG
+397 TLRQYREIYG

>member
-1 MNMTDQEET
+1 

-25 HTHAYKFSID
+25 HTHAYKLTID
-35 GEIIFSCCKVL
+35 GKITFSCCKVL
-46 SFQDSYI
+46 AFQDTYI
-53 KNKDFLAFLLK
+53 KDKEFLGFLLES
-64 ALPQKAPCL
+64 LPQGVPCL
-73 KSIHQKDIYCV
+73 RSIRQKDIYGIV
-84 VPDQNAIYVVG
+84 TSHNAIYIVG
-95 PVSFVS
+95 PVSFAS
-101 SVYLTCDYDDLTLEE
+101 PVYLNCDYNELILEE
-116 ETEKYVPQTD
+116 EIEKYVPQVNPD
-126 LPAYLE
+126 DYLE
-132 DMIFLNLMITGV
+132 DILFLNHMITGV
-144 ELTVEQII
+144 ESTTEQII
-152 QNNCLNPEHEEKV
+152 ETNCLNHDHTVKV
-165 QKNFNDILF
+165 QKHFNDILF
-174 ENHENNIHH
+174 ENNENNIHH
-183 NPYDQELREFGSIE
+183 NPYDQEMREFGSIE
-197 NGDLVQL
+197 NGDLIQL
-204 EKSMQEDYDGSL
+204 EKSMQEDYDGTI

-255 SDSYIQQIEECRDI
+255 SDSYIQQIEECKDL
-269 AQITPL
+269 ALVTPL
-275 AHKAEFQYAGMVHEI
+275 AHKAEFQYAEMVHEI
-290 KEQQKGVSKKQ
+290 KEKQKGILKKQ

-387 GTHFKKQTGY
+387 GTQFKKHTGY
-397 TLRQYRETYG
+397 TLRQYREIYG